1 MKALARRHSRALLAL
16 IAFLIIFGSLE
27 PRAHAQTK
35 PTAFALVVT
44 SNRSARLSRPD
55 LRYADDDGAKYYEM
69 FRMVAP
75 EANVRLLTTFDADT
89 EKLFPDLVSKAHP
102 PTRAAVKAAA
112 AELAT
117 AAAIAKGSGP
127 VDFYFV
133 FAGHGDIQGG
143 KGFLD
148 LPDGA
153 FTADDLEAMLKSVPA
168 THAHVILDSCNSF
181 FVVNSRKPGGR
192 HFITSEEATRSLS
205 ERLPNVGVFLSTSA
219 EAEVFEWSELQSG
232 VFSHAVRS
240 GLAGAADVNHDG
252 HVSYD
257 ELRAF
262 VNVASKDVKNP
273 VYRPQVFARGPSGD
287 GKTSLLDLTQAQ
299 GTRVH
304 LDDNRHR
311 VTVRDAN
318 ELPWFDFNKEAGEA
332 ATLVLPARVAGGASI
347 DELGANGKS
356 RLALE
361 TPAPAEIALASL
373 TPSSAAREPRGG
385 DELFKS
391 LFARP
396 FGAQAFAAEAAEEA
410 AQPQLV
416 LGVSSDER
424 ERMRLLLHE
433 SADAARRSRFLRGS
447 LSLGANLGFGAVG
460 GSFLAD
466 GIKNRQTGVAVA
478 GGVLAGLSLYDAVRG
493 VIAIAS
499 PTLEEATLEG
509 FVRGT
514 ATEATM
520 KQAYAVAERRLLYAA
535 QEDTRRRAWERW
547 FGLVVFGVEG
557 AIVTFSVAAYDSSSD
572 RFVASKG
579 YIGMVGT
586 ATLLGGAL
594 FIDSLFPTTTE
605 RMAELWKNDPSRLR
619 SGSPTGLTVRP
630 SFGLSNV
637 GLTGTW

>member
-1 MKALARRHSRALLAL
+1 MKAQSDRRELVTRDSRALLAL
-16 IAFLIIFGSLE
+16 IAFLMVFGGLE
-27 PRAHAQTK
+27 RRAQAQTK
-35 PTAFALVVT
+35 ATAYALIVT

-69 FRMVAP
+69 FRMLAP
-75 EANVRLLTTFDADT
+75 ESNVRLLTTFDADS

-102 PTRAAVKAAA
+102 PTRAAVMAAA

-117 AAAIAKGSGP
+117 AAATAKGSGP

-153 FTADDLEAMLKSVPA
+153 FTADDLEALLKSVPA

-192 HFITSEEATRSLS
+192 HFITSEEATKSLS

-311 VTVRDAN
+311 VTVRDGN
-318 ELPWFDFNKEAGEA
+318 ELPWFDFHKEAGET
-332 ATLVLPARVAGGASI
+332 ATLVLPARVAAGASI
-347 DELGANGKS
+347 DEHGANGK
-356 RLALE
+356 RRHALE

-373 TPSSAAREPRGG
+373 TPSNAPRDPRGG

-396 FGAQAFAAEAAEEA
+396 FGALAFATEAAEEA

-424 ERMRLLLHE
+424 ERMRLILGE
-433 SADAARRSRFLRGS
+433 AADSGRRRRL
-447 LSLGANLGFGAVG
+447 VG
-460 GSFLAD
+460 GSVGLALNLSVGALGSLALAN
-466 GIKNRQTGVAVA
+466 GIRAKRPVGYVVGGGFIAWGTYASVRSIIEIA
-478 GGVLAGLSLYDAVRG
+478 GPSFEERVHDDFVHATSSDPTSQVSY
-493 VIAIAS
+493 AI
-499 PTLEEATLEG
+499 
-509 FVRGT
+509 
-514 ATEATM
+514 
-520 KQAYAVAERRLLYAA
+520 AERRLMSAA
-535 QEDTRRRAWERW
+535 EHDRKQRTWQRWLGLGVFAGYGTVLSYSFVNHEDASP
-547 FGLVVFGVEG
+547 GLLAFATV
-557 AIVTFSVAAYDSSSD
+557 S
-572 RFVASKG
+572 
-579 YIGMVGT
+579 T
-586 ATLLGGAL
+586 ALGGAL
-594 FIDSLFPTTTE
+594 FVESFFPSTTE
-605 RMAELWKNDPSRLR
+605 RMADLWKNDPSRLR
-619 SGSPTGLTVRP
+619 SASPTGLTVRP
-630 SFGLSNV
+630 SLGLGSL